1 MKKENKSPTL
11 VNKRARFEYQLLE
24 TIEVGIVLKGTE
36 IKSIREGKVQ
46 MAEAFCFF
54 RDGELWL
61 KDMTIAHYS
70 HGNLMNVDT
79 TRERKLLLSKRE
91 IKRLKEH
98 AEQAGLT
105 IVPVKLFFNERN
117 YAKLEIALA
126 KGKKLFDKRDDLKKK
141 DAARDMERD

>member
-1 MKKENKSPTL
+1 
-11 VNKRARFEYQLLE
+11 
-24 TIEVGIVLKGTE
+24 
-36 IKSIREGKVQ
+36 

-70 HGNLMNVDT
+70 HGNLMNVET

-105 IVPVKLFFNERN
+105 IIPVKLFFNERN

-126 KGKKLFDKRDDLKKK
+126 KGKKLYDKRDDLKKK
-141 DAARDMERD
+141 DATRDMERE

>member
-1 MKKENKSPTL
+1 MKKENKAPTL
-11 VNKRARFEYQLLE
+11 VNKRAKFEYHLLE
-24 TIEVGIVLKGTE
+24 TVEVGIVLKGTE

-70 HGNLMNVDT
+70 HGNLMNVET

-105 IVPVKLFFNERN
+105 IIPVKLFFNERN

-126 KGKKLFDKRDDLKKK
+126 KGKKLYDKRDDLKKK
-141 DAARDMERD
+141 DATRDMERE